1 MSRLALALPLA
12 LTAPL
17 FELMVTLQCGSPFK
31 WCQTHCTAAFF
42 HNLHHV
48 PLIFLRGLNPKMRIT
63 QSQPTVSATLVH
75 HVARGSIAL
84 RPNITRVGASSVEF
98 EDGSTSSADVIVFA
112 TGYKISFPFLSP
124 DICQKTLL
132 GSSSNEIQ
140 LYQNV
145 FHPRR
150 APATPLAF
158 EAALKPYLS
167 HATDSH
173 TTHHLS
179 HAPHASIGA
188 PIAFIGLL
196 QPSSGGLLPMAEMQ
210 SRWACE
216 IFKGRLSLPSPSS
229 MLAHMQSDAAAV
241 RKRFYGSARHSVQRD
256 TFPYNDSLA
265 AAIGC
270 KPPLLSMDMRLMCR
284 LWLGTVKHTCL
295 WKQSAP
301 PADALAGNAQP
312 VEVAGTTCVERSR

>member
-1 MSRLALALPLA
+1 
-12 LTAPL
+12 
-17 FELMVTLQCGSPFK
+17 
-31 WCQTHCTAAFF
+31 
-42 HNLHHV
+42 
-48 PLIFLRGLNPKMRIT
+48 MRIT

-75 HVARGSIAL
+75 HIARGSIAL
-84 RPNITRVGASSVEF
+84 RPNISRVRAGGVEF
-98 EDGSTSSADVIVFA
+98 DDGSTSNADVIVFA

-124 DICQKTLL
+124 DIAHKTQLD
-132 GSSSNEIQ
+132 SSSNEIQ

-150 APATPLAF
+150 VPATRLHSKRRGPVPSNL
-158 EAALKPYLS
+158 
-167 HATDSH
+167 TSH
-173 TTHHLS
+173 TP
-179 HAPHASIGA
+179 APPPPSLFSIGA

-210 SRWACE
+210 SRWACQ

-270 KPPLLSMDMRLMCR
+270 KPPLLSMDTRLMCR
-284 LWLGTVKHTCL
+284 LWLGTVGR
-295 WKQSAP
+295 
-301 PADALAGNAQP
+301 ALH
-312 VEVAGTTCVERSR
+312 VEMECALR